1 MRSIVRLAAGL
12 AAIALSAPAL
22 AGPVTDCPNRD
33 VPFSAASPLIDVL
46 LSPAAKAVIDKHAPG
61 RLDKMPPNFAGT
73 KPPSF
78 ASILTVD
85 NATRF
90 TGISADKVA
99 EIDKELR
106 ALPVTAGDKV
116 ARCQRFDNDVPTL
129 PAMPKGKVRLLVMEK
144 INGFKDVPSV
154 NAAHAAL
161 TAMAERK
168 GWAIAFTEKGGAI
181 NARTLGQFDA
191 VVWNNI
197 SGDILTLSQRKALQG
212 FLARGGGFAAMHG
225 SAGDP
230 AYFWN
235 WYPDKLIGARFTGHP
250 MAPQF
255 QEARVIVSTDHPIAK
270 AANLPREWRMTDEW
284 YSFKTSPRAAGAQ
297 VIASLDEGSYTR
309 KSPMGP
315 DGYLDMGNDHPIAW
329 TNCMGRG
336 RMFYSAIGHM
346 PQTYSQPQALA
357 LLEAGVEW
365 AAKSKNACPAK

>member
-1 MRSIVRLAAGL
+1 
-12 AAIALSAPAL
+12 
-22 AGPVTDCPNRD
+22 
-33 VPFSAASPLIDVL
+33 VPFSAQSPLIDVL

-78 ASILTVD
+78 AAILTAET
-85 NATRF
+85 ATRF
-90 TGISADKVA
+90 TGMSADKVA

-106 ALPVTAGDKV
+106 MVPVTAADKA
-116 ARCQRFDNDVPTL
+116 ARCERYDNDVPAFSL
-129 PAMPKGKVRLLVMEK
+129 PKAKVRLLVMEK

-154 NAAHAAL
+154 EAAHAAL
-161 TAMAERK
+161 TAMAARK

-181 NARTLGQFDA
+181 NAKTLAQFDA

-230 AYFWN
+230 AYFWD
-235 WYPDKLIGARFTGHP
+235 WYPDTLIGARFTGHP

-284 YSFKTSPRAAGAQ
+284 YSFRTSPRAAGAK

-309 KSPMGP
+309 KGRFGES
-315 DGYLDMGNDHPIAW
+315 LDMGNDHPIAW
-329 TNCMGRG
+329 TNCIGKG

-357 LLEAGVEW
+357 LLEAGIEW
-365 AAKSKNACPAK
+365 AASDKKGCPAK

>member
-1 MRSIVRLAAGL
+1 MKALFTSAAALAGL
-12 AAIALSAPAL
+12 ALAAPAL

-33 VPFSAASPLIDVL
+33 MPFSAKSPLIDVL
-46 LSPAAKAVIDKHAPG
+46 LSPAAKAVIDKYAPG
-61 RLDKMPPNFAGT
+61 RMDKMPPNFAGT

-78 ASILTVD
+78 AAILTAET
-85 NATRF
+85 ATRF
-90 TGISADKVA
+90 TGLDAATLAKIDA
-99 EIDKELR
+99 ELKL
-106 ALPVTAGDKV
+106 LPVTAADKA
-116 ARCQRFDNDVPTL
+116 ARCERFDNDVPAFNL
-129 PAMPKGKVRLLVMEK
+129 PKGKVRLLVMEK

-197 SGDILTLSQRKALQG
+197 SGDILTLNQRKALQA

-230 AYFWN
+230 AYFWD

-297 VIASLDEGSYTR
+297 VIASLDEASYTR
-309 KSPMGP
+309 KSMMGP
-315 DGYLDMGNDHPIAW
+315 DGALDMGNDHPLAW
-329 TNCMGRG
+329 TNCIGKG

-346 PQTYSQPQALA
+346 PQTYTQPQALA
-357 LLEAGVEW
+357 LLEAGIDW
-365 AAKSKNACPAK
+365 AASNKKACPAR